1 MRTPPA
7 STMRARLWAQPGILR
22 SPRSQGKPLYFL
34 GTRAFTSGLPAFNT
48 TGINPPKTLVRGGLG
63 LVVNTKSAT
72 EITARYDV
80 EARKDFTNQT
90 ASIKFKMPF

>member
-1 MRTPPA
+1 MNETTTLNA
-7 STMRARLWAQPGILR
+7 NLGVGYDTQAKQSSVTSAF
-22 SPRSQGKPLYFL
+22 QG
-34 GTRAFTSGLPAFNT
+34 GGAAFAT

-63 LVVNTKSAT
+63 LVVNTTSAM
-72 EITARYDV
+72 EVTARYDV